1 MCGCLV
7 EATFDSVRC
16 RLQSLSDAASETSDL
31 QPRERVDRHFAR
43 ARLALDGAETRCTA
57 AKRGPAK
64 RKLLRV
70 GRHLNKVL
78 RALRPSL
85 ARQPAVDSLAGTT
98 ALLRGDT
105 RTMARSLVCP

>member
-1 MCGCLV
+1 L
-7 EATFDSVRC
+7 R
-16 RLQSLSDAASETSDL
+16 DAVSETPDL
-31 QPRERVDRHFAR
+31 QPGERVGRFVAR
-43 ARLALDGAETRCTA
+43 ARLVLDGAQARCTA

-64 RKLLRV
+64 RKLTRV

-85 ARQPAVDSLAGTT
+85 SRQPAADSLSATT

-105 RTMARSLVCP
+105 RTLAHGLVCP